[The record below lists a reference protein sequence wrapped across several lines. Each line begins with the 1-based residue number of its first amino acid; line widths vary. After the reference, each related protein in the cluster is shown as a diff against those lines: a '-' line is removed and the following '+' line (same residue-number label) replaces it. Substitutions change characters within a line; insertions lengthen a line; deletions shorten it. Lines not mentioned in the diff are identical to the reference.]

1 VGVPGNFLNRLYYAD
16 RENIVHFDR
25 YVLAKNIEFLVKMHA
40 LGVKKR
46 LSVNVSGLFF
56 VEGISSPVE
65 CIFEQL
71 QNLGAPGL
79 MRYLDLEV
87 VEWMEFKITEQV
99 IDTFVALPFS
109 CLKIDRVFIQKMAV
123 EEKAFYITKGFT
135 ETAKSL
141 NICVIAEGV
150 ETREQVEILQELGV
164 EYAQGYFFSPPV
176 PESEFL
182 SICQRKT

>member
-1 VGVPGNFLNRLYYAD
+1 
-16 RENIVHFDR
+16 
-25 YVLAKNIEFLVKMHA
+25 
-40 LGVKKR
+40 
-46 LSVNVSGLFF
+46 VNVSGLFF

-99 IDTFVALPFS
+99 MDRVQACRDAGLGVCLDDAGTGSIGLDTFVALPFS